1 MTDLGPQIIDWIARV
16 TGGDAVETQLVTSG
30 GRLGYRVDVTR
41 GGESL
46 PLFLQRGRDPG
57 TGSFMSFA
65 REAEVYRAL
74 EPLGVKVAHVWGV
87 DEGLNVL
94 LVDRLDGTVWFQEP
108 PDPQQQVRIAQDFI
122 RQIATWHAT
131 PATALNLPSFQPVRS
146 IAEHQAE
153 QLRGIRKLFDEED
166 ARRPIDLLARVTLE
180 YLERNVPAY
189 DGPAVLCQGDTGPGN
204 FLYKGDEVVGVV
216 DWELAHLGDP
226 MDDIAW
232 LSWRATQHG
241 FPDFPA
247 RMREYE
253 ALSGI
258 EVVPERVRYYRVNAC
273 ARLGPWFGLADMGE
287 GGRYRPG
294 AAEAGQPNDRV
305 ADGSQMLMTMLHRRM
320 RLEALAAA
328 LGLQTPSRYVSEE
341 AELREHAGL
350 YDNVLA
356 QLQVMVPMIADRK
369 AASLAKGVARQV
381 KYLKEI
387 DRNAHLYEQRE
398 LEDISRLL
406 GRTASSLA
414 EGRPALAEAARQGKV
429 SLEGYLL
436 YHWNR
441 MTRDDHMMREA
452 SGRMYQRAWPALS

>member
-1 MTDLGPQIIDWIARV
+1 MTELGPEVLDWIERV
-16 TGGDAVETQLVTSG
+16 TGGRDVETQLVTSG
-30 GRLGYRVDVTR
+30 GRLGYRVDVTVDGAR
-41 GGESL
+41 R
-46 PLFLQRGRDPG
+46 PLFLQRGRNPG
-57 TGSFMSFA
+57 TGSFMGFA

-87 DEGLNVL
+87 DEALNVL

-122 RQIATWHAT
+122 RQIARWHAT
-131 PATALNLPSFQPVRS
+131 PAAELALPSFHPVRS
-146 IAEHQAE
+146 AAEHQRE
-153 QLRGIRKLFDEED
+153 QLKGIRTLFEEED

-180 YLERNVPAY
+180 HLERHIPAY

-258 EVVPERVRYYRVNAC
+258 QVVADRVHYYRVNAC
-273 ARLGPWFGLADMGE
+273 ARLGPRFGLADMGE
-287 GGRYRPG
+287 GSLYRPG
-294 AAEAGQPNDRV
+294 AAQDGQPNDRV

-320 RLEALAAA
+320 RLTALAAV
-328 LGLQTPSRYVSEE
+328 LGIEPPSRYVTEE
-341 AELREHAGL
+341 AEPREHAQIF
-350 YDNVLA
+350 DTVLA
-356 QLQVMVPMIADRK
+356 QLQTMVPMIAERK
-369 AASLAKGVARQV
+369 ASALAKGVARQV

-387 DRNAHLYEQRE
+387 DRNAHLFEARE
-398 LEDISRLL
+398 LADISRLL
-406 GRTASSLA
+406 GRTVGSTA
-414 EGRPALAEAARQGKV
+414 EGRPALAEAAREGKV
-429 SLEGYLL
+429 GLEGYFH

-441 MTRDDHMMREA
+441 MVRDDHMMREA